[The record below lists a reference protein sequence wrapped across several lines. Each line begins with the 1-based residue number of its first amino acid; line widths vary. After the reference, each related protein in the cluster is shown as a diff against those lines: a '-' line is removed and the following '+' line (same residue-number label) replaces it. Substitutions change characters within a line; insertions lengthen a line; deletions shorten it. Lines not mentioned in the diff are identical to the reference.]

1 MLHILMARLHSNPTM
16 NRVLIHFSV
25 MFSVCSLQAQV
36 ADRAGYKSPYSV
48 TLSFDVKDLVG
59 DLYQG
64 KRADPKEQ
72 SSADFKEWYDVGNQG
87 RWTYWGP
94 PSRHYSAPAGLGE
107 KSAEWKRQR
116 VIAAGM
122 TMVGKGY
129 QPHHIPD
136 WDPPADWPSK
146 PDKKRPVAKG
156 LDCSNFVSFAYNL
169 GLGFKLP
176 SAITTL
182 GDMAEAPGPGEGKRT
197 PVERIE
203 LPKDYNDF
211 PKALRTGDILF
222 MKNNDGEVSHAILWV
237 GDIGQSPEKFPL
249 ILDSTG
255 DDGIDAN
262 GSPIPDGI
270 YLRAFRPTG
279 FYFKQASHAIRV
291 ISDDAP

>member
-1 MLHILMARLHSNPTM
+1 M
-16 NRVLIHFSV
+16 NLCLALFSLLLTIT
-25 MFSVCSLQAQV
+25 SLQAQ
-36 ADRAGYKSPYSV
+36 APDREAYNSPYSV
-48 TLSFDVKDLVG
+48 TLSFDEKDLVS

-72 SSADFKEWYDVGNQG
+72 SSADYKEWYDAANQR

-94 PSRHYSAPAGLGE
+94 PSRHYPAPAGLSE

-136 WDPPADWPSK
+136 WDPPTDWPSK

-169 GLGFKLP
+169 ALGFKLP

-182 GDMAEAPGPGEGKRT
+182 GDMTEASGPGEGKRT
-197 PVERIE
+197 AVQRIE
-203 LPKDYNDF
+203 LPKDYDAF
-211 PKALRTGDILF
+211 HKTLRTGDILF
-222 MKNNDGEVSHAILWV
+222 MKNKEGEVSHAILWV
-237 GDIGQSPEKFPL
+237 GNMGKSPDKQPL

-255 DDGIDAN
+255 DSGIDAN
-262 GSPIPDGI
+262 GDPIPDGI
-270 YLRAFRPTG
+270 YLRAFRSTG

-291 ISDDAP
+291 IPDDAK

>member
-1 MLHILMARLHSNPTM
+1 M
-16 NRVLIHFSV
+16 NLPVLLISLLV
-25 MFSVCSLQAQV
+25 SITSLQAQV
-36 ADRAGYKSPYSV
+36 PDRAAYKSPYSV

-59 DLYQG
+59 DLHQG
-64 KRADPKEQ
+64 NRADPKEQ
-72 SSADFKEWYDVGNQG
+72 SSADFKDWYDIANQR

-94 PSRHYSAPAGLGE
+94 PSRHYPTPAGLSE
-107 KSAEWKRQR
+107 KTAEWKRQR

-122 TMVGKGY
+122 TMVGKSY

-182 GDMAEAPGPGEGKRT
+182 GDMTEAPGPGEGRTT
-197 PVERIE
+197 PVQRIE
-203 LPKDYNDF
+203 LPTDF
-211 PKALRTGDILF
+211 DAFPQALRTGDILF
-222 MKNNDGEVSHAILWV
+222 MKNKEGEVSHAILWV
-237 GDIGQSPEKFPL
+237 GDMGKSPAKHPL

-255 DDGIDAN
+255 DSGIDAN
-262 GSPIPDGI
+262 GDQIPDGI
-270 YLRAFRPTG
+270 YLRAFRSTG

-291 ISDDAP
+291 IPDDAK

>member
-1 MLHILMARLHSNPTM
+1 MNLRLA
-16 NRVLIHFSV
+16 LFSLLV
-25 MFSVCSLQAQV
+25 PASSLQAQV
-36 ADRAGYKSPYSV
+36 PDRAAYKSPYSV

-72 SSADFKEWYDVGNQG
+72 SSADFKDWYDAANQR
-87 RWTYWGP
+87 RWTHWGP
-94 PSRHYSAPAGLGE
+94 PSRHYPAPAGLSE

-176 SAITTL
+176 SAVTTL
-182 GDMAEAPGPGEGKRT
+182 GDMTEAPGPGEGQTT
-197 PVERIE
+197 PVQRIE
-203 LPKDYNDF
+203 LPKDYDAF
-211 PKALRTGDILF
+211 PKLLRTGDILCI
-222 MKNNDGEVSHAILWV
+222 KNKDVDITHVVLWV
-237 GDIGQSPEKFPL
+237 GDMGKSPKDEPL
-249 ILDSTG
+249 VLDSTG
-255 DDGIDAN
+255 DSGIDAN
-262 GSPIPDGI
+262 GNPIPDGI

-279 FYFKQASHAIRV
+279 FYFKQASHATRV
-291 ISDDAP
+291 IPDDAK

>member
-1 MLHILMARLHSNPTM
+1 MKSPLIWLILLVAAS
-16 NRVLIHFSV
+16 
-25 MFSVCSLQAQV
+25 SLQSQV
-36 ADRAGYKSPYSV
+36 PDRAAYKSPYSI

-72 SSADFKEWYDVGNQG
+72 SSADFKDWYDTANQR

-94 PSRHYSAPAGLGE
+94 PSRHYPAPSGLSE
-107 KSAEWKRQR
+107 KSPEWERQR

-176 SAITTL
+176 SAVTTL
-182 GDMAEAPGPGEGKRT
+182 GDMTEAPGPGEGQT
-197 PVERIE
+197 TAVQRIE
-203 LPKDYNDF
+203 LPKDYDAF
-211 PKALRTGDILF
+211 PKVLRTGDILF
-222 MKNNDGEVSHAILWV
+222 MKNNQGEISHAILWV
-237 GDIGQSPEKFPL
+237 GDMGKSPKDEPL

-255 DDGIDAN
+255 DAGIDAN
-262 GSPIPDGI
+262 GTQIPDGI

-279 FYFKQASHAIRV
+279 FYFKQASHATRV
-291 ISDDAP
+291 IPDDAK